1 MKCDQIKELNDEKFR
16 WLTGV
21 RKGTFAKMVDIL
33 RKADG
38 LKKSKGGSKNKLNL
52 EEQLLMALEYLR
64 EYRTYFHIGQN
75 YGISESSAYKDV
87 KWVEDTIV
95 KHANFALPGCKALMK
110 SDMNYEVVFI
120 DATDSPIKRP
130 KKKQKFYYSGKK
142 KRHTLKTQIVV
153 DKKTHQVICTDFSNC
168 KKHDFRLF
176 KKSKILINPKV
187 KVITDTGYQGIQKIH
202 NNSEL
207 PNKKNKKNPLT
218 KNDKKNNR
226 RLEEERVVNEKV
238 IGMLKR
244 FKIIAD
250 KYRNRR
256 KRFDHRFK

>member
-1 MKCDQIKELNDEKFR
+1 M
-16 WLTGV
+16 
-21 RKGTFAKMVDIL
+21 
-33 RKADG
+33 
-38 LKKSKGGSKNKLNL
+38 
-52 EEQLLMALEYLR
+52 
-64 EYRTYFHIGQN
+64 
-75 YGISESSAYKDV
+75 
-87 KWVEDTIV
+87 
-95 KHANFALPGCKALMK
+95 
-110 SDMNYEVVFI
+110 
-120 DATDSPIKRP
+120 
-130 KKKQKFYYSGKK
+130 
-142 KRHTLKTQIVV
+142 V
-153 DKKTHQVICTDFSNC
+153 DKKTHQVICTDFSNG

-256 KRFDHRFK
+256 KRFNHRFNLISGIYNFDLP